1 MGKEAVQPGTSGPQF
16 LADRDHRDF
25 EILPFLSSS
34 SPSMSLKYTTFSLR
48 ESCISFL
55 VPAWHFHMCS
65 SASLPSQKPW
75 CLRLFTVFT
84 CFLVALRWL
93 LGWCQESSPHSL
105 QLFLLRPLSKYLF
118 SMYARGTPS
127 FNPFSKFIISNLI
140 YHHYLFSNYLFTY
153 KVFGVWAFSQSKL
166 GASVAGQHAGSV
178 VVAHVGLDSP
188 RHMGSRAW
196 QDRPGPGGPNH
207 IFCIGR
213 QTLNTGPPRK
223 SSYHHSLPADFPGLP
238 HCISTLPLKYP
249 LRTQLFRW

>member
-1 MGKEAVQPGTSGPQF
+1 M
-16 LADRDHRDF
+16 
-25 EILPFLSSS
+25 
-34 SPSMSLKYTTFSLR
+34 
-48 ESCISFL
+48 
-55 VPAWHFHMCS
+55 
-65 SASLPSQKPW
+65 
-75 CLRLFTVFT
+75 
-84 CFLVALRWL
+84 ALRWL

-118 SMYARGTPS
+118 SMYAPRNTQLQS
-127 FNPFSKFIISNLI
+127 HFSKFIISNLI

-166 GASVAGQHAGSV
+166 GASVA
-178 VVAHVGLDSP
+178 VACGLSSCGPRGLGFSKAYGIVHGHVGS
-188 RHMGSRAW
+188 SRT
-196 QDRPGPGGPNH
+196 RGPNH